1 MAGRALS
8 DADRFLMEA
17 VDSVPDSADRRVDL
31 SALADED
38 GFAHADASA
47 KAWEQAGYGRCE
59 RNGTQLVF
67 AFSAKG
73 YAAAQTES
81 ERLFALHQAS
91 RRWKLPTLDMA
102 SGWVGGAIFVV
113 AALYSLMMFFWG

>member
-1 MAGRALS
+1 MGGRALN

-31 SALADED
+31 SALADEE
-38 GFAHADASA
+38 GFAHPDASA

-59 RNGTQLVF
+59 AGEAGLVF
-67 AFSAKG
+67 VFSAKG
-73 YAAAQTES
+73 YTAAQTEA
-81 ERLFALHQAS
+81 ERLLALHRTS

-102 SGWVGGAIFVV
+102 SGWVAGAIFVV
-113 AALYSLMMFFWG
+113 AAVYSAMMFFWG